1 MKESILKLKTRL
13 EKNISEVESKHDCVH
28 IFLTQIKII
37 NDNVLKNY
45 RIKQWLY
52 DNRYTIT
59 FFEEMLDEIEQKKQS
74 KCSQN

>member
-1 MKESILKLKTRL
+1 MKASILRLKSRI
-13 EKNISEVESKHDCVH
+13 ENNMAEVESKHDCVH

-37 NDNVLKNY
+37 NDHVLKNY

-52 DNRYTIT
+52 DNRYTII

-74 KCSQN
+74 SCIQN